1 MPRAFSR
8 PELNAHVT
16 DSLHSMIGKDTPSK
30 HIKASTVVS
39 EVASNMWSTFPVHN
53 RTTNLQFFQKNQIE
67 TPNPPILTRK
77 KYETTEN
84 ASSD

>member
-16 DSLHSMIGKDTPSK
+16 ESLHSMIGKDKPAK

-53 RTTNLQFFQKNQIE
+53 RTTNLQFS
-67 TPNPPILTRK
+67 K
-77 KYETTEN
+77 KTKSKRQN
-84 ASSD
+84 HPF